1 MIFLRFLLGIPV
13 ELLSFIVVPL
23 VVPFTSMRDG
33 KNRLPKWASWWDEMQ
48 HGTDGDGTGEWAEG
62 DNTEYWKRVRWLLR
76 NRANTF
82 ACTVQGFD
90 ENLIYHMVYEG
101 NPKVSNRP
109 YGTEGLL
116 HITAYLTDGRERE
129 EYYYV
134 KRWGKSDRC
143 IRLRFGWK
151 LKDALDEFLEDGILG
166 NRPVRSY
173 VQFVFSP
180 SLTMG
185 FENVEEHTNRF

>member
-13 ELLSFIVVPL
+13 ELLSFIVVPIA
-23 VVPFTSMRDG
+23 VPFTKERDG
-33 KNRLPKWASWWDEMQ
+33 KNRLPKWASWWDEHL

-82 ACTVQGFD
+82 NCTVQGFD
-90 ENLIYHMVYEG
+90 ENLIKELTYEG
-101 NPKVSNRP
+101 NSKVSNRP
-109 YGTEGLL
+109 LGTEGLL
-116 HITAYLTDGRERE
+116 HITANLSDGRTRE

-134 KRWGKSDRC
+134 RRWGKSSRC
-143 IRLRFGWK
+143 IRIRMGWK
-151 LKDALDEFLEDGILG
+151 LKDALDEYLEDSILG

-173 VQFVFSP
+173 CQFVFSP

-185 FENVEEHTNRF
+185 FENVSEVK

>member
-1 MIFLRFLLGIPV
+1 MISIFLRFLAGIPV
-13 ELLSFIVVPL
+13 ELLSFIVVPIA
-23 VVPFTSMRDG
+23 VPFTSMRDG

-62 DNTEYWKRVRWLLR
+62 DNTGYWKRVMWLLR

-82 ACTVQGFD
+82 NCTVQGFD
-90 ENLIYHMVYEG
+90 ENLIKEITYEG

-116 HITAYLTDGRERE
+116 HITAHLSDGRTRE
-129 EYYYV
+129 EYYFV
-134 KRWGKSDRC
+134 RRWGKSSRC
-143 IRLRFGWK
+143 IRIRLGWK
-151 LKDALDEFLEDGILG
+151 LKDALDEYLEDGILG

-180 SLTMG
+180 SFTMG
-185 FENVEEHTNRF
+185 FENINDNI